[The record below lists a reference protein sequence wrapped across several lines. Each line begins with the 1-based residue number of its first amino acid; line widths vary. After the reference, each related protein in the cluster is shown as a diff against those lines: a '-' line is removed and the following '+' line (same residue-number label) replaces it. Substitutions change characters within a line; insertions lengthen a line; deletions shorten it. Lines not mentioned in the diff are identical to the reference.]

1 MKKEVHIS
9 TVALICYWALLP
21 WCLSAQSHDPY
32 TGIWEGNFMEQF
44 KTLVLLDQDPDR
56 GYIGKI
62 LMYSGESRIQDDE
75 LTRISINNSSITF
88 FIAAKETSFQGE
100 FDETKS
106 AFSGDFIF
114 PDNSRHALMVV
125 KYEKDS
131 LAVKT
136 EPPSLKEKIRQ
147 SFPKE
152 ELKSDFRE
160 LIKKLKEHHPRLN
173 AYCSEAS
180 FEQEA
185 EEILESLNADLGL
198 EQYYCR
204 VAPLVASVKC
214 SHTGIRL
221 PPGHQQNIFEAGLFF
236 PLKLFF
242 RDRKAYFLSA
252 SASPQVGLKAG
263 FEIAAINNRPIDSII
278 EEILMLVPSEGNN
291 MTRKYQEL
299 NRDFHK
305 YFHMLDP
312 SGKFTIEFVSSDSK
326 GTVELDAF
334 PYSEVHR
341 VTEPEYSERHY
352 SVQLF
357 SNPDRAILK
366 VPSFGIRNMETYF
379 TFLDS
384 TFLELKDKK
393 VQDLTL
399 DLRDNQGGHPIFAA
413 QLLSYLSDRE
423 FTYFKRNHDVPDFE
437 PLYQPMQPNPQH
449 YEGRLYVL
457 VNGNCLSTTGHL
469 ITLLKYHT
477 EAIFIGE
484 EPGSTFLC
492 NDFSMQTSLS
502 STGIEVNI
510 PRTTFVTAV
519 SGFKEGEAFP
529 IDYEVQNTVLDIL
542 AGRDTY
548 ASFVDDLI
556 HVNGKNKLV
565 RF

>member
-1 MKKEVHIS
+1 M
-9 TVALICYWALLP
+9 ALICYWALLP
-21 WCLSAQSHDPY
+21 WCLSAQSQDPY

-44 KTLVLLDQDPDR
+44 KTLVLLDQDPAR

-62 LMYSGESRIQDDE
+62 LMYSGETRIQDDE
-75 LTRISINNSSITF
+75 LTSISINNNNIMF
-88 FIAAKETSFQGE
+88 FIAAKETSFEGK
-100 FDETKS
+100 FDETKTS
-106 AFSGDFIF
+106 FSGDFIF
-114 PDNSRHALMVV
+114 PDKSRHALRAV

-147 SFPKE
+147 SFPVE

-160 LIKKLKEHHPRLN
+160 LINKLKEHHPRLN
-173 AYCSEAS
+173 AHNSETA

-185 EEILESLNADLGL
+185 EEILESLNTDLGL

-204 VAPLVASVKC
+204 IAPLVASVKC

-221 PPGHQQNIFEAGLFF
+221 PPVYQQNIYKTGLFF

-242 RDRKAYFLSA
+242 QDRKAYFLSA
-252 SASPQVGLKAG
+252 PAFTQAALEAG
-263 FEIAAINNRPIDSII
+263 FEILAINHRSIDSII
-278 EEILMLVPSEGNN
+278 EEISRLIPAEGNN
-291 MTRKYQEL
+291 ETRKYQEL
-299 NRDFHK
+299 NRDFYR

-312 SGKFTIEFVSSDSK
+312 SGRFTVEFVSSDSK
-326 GTVELDAF
+326 ASVELDAI
-334 PYSEVHR
+334 PYSELIC
-341 VTEPEYSERHY
+341 EKESKYSELSY
-352 SVQLF
+352 SIQMF
-357 SNPDRAILK
+357 SNPDRATLK

-379 TFLDS
+379 AFLDS

-413 QLLSYLSDRE
+413 QLLSYLIDQE
-423 FTYFKRNHDVPDFE
+423 FIYFMRNDDVPDFE
-437 PLYQPMQPNPQH
+437 PLYQPMLPNPQH
-449 YEGRLYVL
+449 YKGRLYVL

-469 ITLLKYHT
+469 ISLLKYHT

-492 NDFSMQTSLS
+492 NDFSMQTSLP

-510 PRTTFVTAV
+510 PRTTFVAAV
-519 SGFKEGEAFP
+519 SGIDDGEAFP
-529 IDYEVQNTVLDIL
+529 LDYEVQNTVFDIL
-542 AGRDTY
+542 AGTDAY